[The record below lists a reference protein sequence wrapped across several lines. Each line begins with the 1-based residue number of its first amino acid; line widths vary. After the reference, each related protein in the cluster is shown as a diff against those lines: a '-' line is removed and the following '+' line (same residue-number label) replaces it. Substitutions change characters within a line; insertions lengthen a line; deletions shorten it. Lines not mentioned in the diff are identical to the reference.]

1 MINFF
6 PQALTSHLQQLL
18 RLVQPGGQAVDQ
30 LGLAERAALFGE
42 QGAGLHP
49 VYQAQPNGLVALRQ
63 SAQQH
68 LLGPG
73 HVTKVS
79 GLQRTI
85 AQLFQSVV
93 QLVQG
98 GGEWGHGFP
107 QLSFNP
113 TA

>member
-1 MINFF
+1 M
-6 PQALTSHLQQLL
+6 L
-18 RLVQPGGQAVDQ
+18 RFVQPDGQAVDQ
-30 LGLAERAALFGE
+30 LRLAKRATLFGE

-73 HVTKVS
+73 QLTKVP
-79 GLQRTI
+79 GLQRPI

-98 GGEWGHGFP
+98 GGQLGFHVRP
-107 QLSFNP
+107 NITLQVDVTANP
-113 TA
+113 ASS

>member
-1 MINFF
+1 
-6 PQALTSHLQQLL
+6 
-18 RLVQPGGQAVDQ
+18 
-30 LGLAERAALFGE
+30 
-42 QGAGLHP
+42 
-49 VYQAQPNGLVALRQ
+49 
-63 SAQQH
+63 
-68 LLGPG
+68 
-73 HVTKVS
+73 VTKVS

-107 QLSFNP
+107 QLSFKP

>member
-18 RLVQPGGQAVDQ
+18 RLVQPDGQAVDQ
-30 LGLAERAALFGE
+30 LGLAERATFLGE
-42 QGAGLHP
+42 QSAGLHP
-49 VYQAQPNGLVALRQ
+49 VDQAQPNGLVALRQ

-79 GLQRTI
+79 GLQRPI
-85 AQLFQSVV
+85 AQLFQGVV
-93 QLVQG
+93 QLVQCC
-98 GGEWGHGFP
+98 GE
-107 QLSFNP
+107 
-113 TA
+113 

>member
-6 PQALTSHLQQLL
+6 PQVLTSHLQQLL
-18 RLVQPGGQAVDQ
+18 RLVQPDGQAVDQ

-42 QGAGLHP
+42 QSAGLHP
-49 VYQAQPNGLVALRQ
+49 VNQAQPNGLVALRQ
-63 SAQQH
+63 SAQQYF
-68 LLGPG
+68 LRPG

-79 GLQRTI
+79 GLQRPI
-85 AQLFQSVV
+85 AQLFQGVV
-93 QLVQG
+93 QLVQC

-107 QLSFNP
+107 QLSFKP